1 MKNNKKL
8 KILVCSESS
17 KVSSGFGVYNKFLLN
32 GLYNA
37 GKYDIAEFASYGV
50 IGDKEKFNIPW
61 KYYPNAVVGNDPR
74 FTVYNSSTENHFG
87 RWRFDRVVL
96 DYKPDVVIDVR
107 DYWMN
112 YYQGKSP
119 FRKYFHWILMPTVDS
134 FPQKEE
140 WLDTFIDADAIFTY
154 SDWARDVLN
163 DQTCGAIKYIATT
176 SPGVDLE
183 NFNVILPNTFEIKKA
198 LRIEEDCIIIGTVM
212 RNQKRKLFP
221 ELIRAF
227 EKIVEKVKTI
237 SKEKADKLILYLHT
251 SYPDAGWDMAELI
264 KSSKVGNKIL
274 FTYACK
280 NCGAVFASP
289 FSGHAQQC
297 YMCNQKSALIPNVS
311 NGIDD
316 KILSKIIGSFDAYVQ
331 YSICEG
337 FGMPQVEAAGCGV
350 PVFSV
355 NYSAM
360 EDIVDRLNATP
371 VDIGAYFK
379 ELETSA
385 IRVYPDESDFV
396 DKLTN
401 FILKPE
407 QMRRRQGFD
416 IRKLTEQQYS
426 WTNTLE
432 KWEKYLDSVELK
444 SPQGQWH
451 IPTRKLNKINLNTLP
466 KLNNIY
472 ELAYFLHNEYLSELN
487 LSMSS
492 YWVLKQI
499 QTAQDGY
506 MFSGPEPIP
515 FTVENLVNNINQLI
529 ENYNIAEAA
538 RTNPNILEQE
548 DYIQY
553 ANQ

>member
-1 MKNNKKL
+1 MNKKL

-32 GLYNA
+32 GLYQS

-61 KYYPNAVVGNDPR
+61 KYYPNAVTPNDPR
-74 FTVYNSSTENHFG
+74 SQSYNSNTENHFG
-87 RWRFDRVVL
+87 KWRFDRVVL

-112 YYQGKSP
+112 SYQGKSP
-119 FRKYFHWILMPTVDS
+119 LRKYFHWILMPTVDS
-134 FPQKEE
+134 CPQKEE

-163 DQTCGAIKYIATT
+163 NQTCGAIKYIATT
-176 SPGVDLE
+176 SPGVDLD
-183 NFNVILPNTFEIKKA
+183 NFNIVLPNTVDTKRA
-198 LRIEEDCIIIGTVM
+198 LRIDPDYTIIGTVM

-227 EKIVEKVKTI
+227 EKVVERIKEI
-237 SKEKADKLILYLHT
+237 SPEKADKLILYLHT
-251 SYPDAGWDMAELI
+251 SYPDAGWDMSELV
-264 KSSKVGNKIL
+264 KNSKVGNKIY
-274 FTYACK
+274 FTYSCK

-289 FSGHAQQC
+289 FSGHVQQC
-297 YMCNQKSALIPNVS
+297 YMCNQRSALIPNVS

-316 KILSKIIGSFDAYVQ
+316 TVLSKIMGSFDVYVQ

-350 PVFSV
+350 PVFTV

-360 EDIVDRLNATP
+360 EDVVKKLNATP
-371 VDIGAYFK
+371 VEIGAYFK

-385 IRVYPDESDFV
+385 IRVYPNESDFV
-396 DKLTN
+396 EKLTN
-401 FILKPE
+401 FISRPE
-407 QMRRRQGFD
+407 QMRRRQGLD
-416 IRKLTEQQYS
+416 IRKLTEQEYS
-426 WTNTLE
+426 WANTIN
-432 KWEKYLDSVELK
+432 KWINYLDSIELTK
-444 SPQGQWH
+444 LQGQWTS
-451 IPTRKLNKINLNTLP
+451 PSYKLNKINSSSLP
-466 KLNNIY
+466 KLDNVY
-472 ELAYFLHNEYLSELN
+472 EIAYFLHNQHLAPLN

-492 YWVLKQI
+492 YWILKQI
-499 QTAQDGY
+499 QTAQEGY
-506 MFSGPEPIP
+506 MFSGPEAVP
-515 FTVENLVNNINQLI
+515 FTVQDFINNINQSI
-529 ENYNIAEAA
+529 DNYNIAEMA
-538 RTNPNILEQE
+538 RTNPSILDQE

>member
-1 MKNNKKL
+1 MNKKL

-32 GLYNA
+32 GLYQS

-61 KYYPNAVVGNDPR
+61 KYYPNAVTPNDPR
-74 FTVYNSSTENHFG
+74 SQSYNSNTENHFG
-87 RWRFDRVVL
+87 KWRFDRVVL

-112 YYQGKSP
+112 SYQGKSP
-119 FRKYFHWILMPTVDS
+119 LRKYFHWILMPTVDS
-134 FPQKEE
+134 CPQKEE

-163 DQTCGAIKYIATT
+163 NQTCGAIKYIATT
-176 SPGVDLE
+176 SPGVDLD
-183 NFNVILPNTFEIKKA
+183 NFNIVLPNTVDTKRA
-198 LRIEEDCIIIGTVM
+198 LRIDPDYTIIGTVM

-227 EKIVEKVKTI
+227 EKVVERIKEI
-237 SKEKADKLILYLHT
+237 SPEKADKLILYLHT
-251 SYPDAGWDMAELI
+251 SYPDAGWDMSELV
-264 KSSKVGNKIL
+264 KNSKVGNKIY
-274 FTYACK
+274 FTYSCK

-289 FSGHAQQC
+289 FSGHVQQC
-297 YMCNQKSALIPNVS
+297 YMCNQRSALIPNVS

-316 KILSKIIGSFDAYVQ
+316 TVLSKIMGSFDVYVQ

-350 PVFSV
+350 PVFTV

-360 EDIVDRLNATP
+360 EDVVKKLNATP
-371 VDIGAYFK
+371 VEIGAYFK

-385 IRVYPDESDFV
+385 IRVYPNESDFV
-396 DKLTN
+396 EKLTN
-401 FILKPE
+401 FISRPE
-407 QMRRRQGFD
+407 QMRRRQGLD
-416 IRKLTEQQYS
+416 IRKLTEQEYS
-426 WTNTLE
+426 WTNTIN
-432 KWEKYLDSVELK
+432 KWINYLDSIELTK
-444 SPQGQWH
+444 LQGQWTS
-451 IPTRKLNKINLNTLP
+451 PSYKLNKINSSSLP
-466 KLNNIY
+466 KLDNVY
-472 ELAYFLHNEYLSELN
+472 EIAYFLHNQHLAPLN

-492 YWVLKQI
+492 YWILKQI
-499 QTAQDGY
+499 QTAQEGY
-506 MFSGPEPIP
+506 MFSGPEAVP
-515 FTVENLVNNINQLI
+515 FTVQDFINNINQLI
-529 ENYNIAEAA
+529 DNYNIAEMA
-538 RTNPNILEQE
+538 RTNPSILDQE